1 MCDIDSGSV
10 TCAASHAPALRNAAH
25 GPTPGE
31 IPALIPLSQVASP
44 VSAYYDL
51 PPKLLLLVVVWV

>member
-44 VSAYYDL
+44 VS
-51 PPKLLLLVVVWV
+51 LL